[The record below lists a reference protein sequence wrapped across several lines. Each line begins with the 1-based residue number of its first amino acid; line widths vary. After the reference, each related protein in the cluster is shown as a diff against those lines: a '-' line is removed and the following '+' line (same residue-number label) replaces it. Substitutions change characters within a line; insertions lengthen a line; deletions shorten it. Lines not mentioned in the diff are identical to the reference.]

1 MAKKRAR
8 EADGASGPSDKMA
21 VDGGESSDEEDFDMV
36 NVEFEWFNFDADIDF
51 HGVKALLRQLLD
63 VDAALHDVSALSDL
77 IVGESTIGSTVKVDG
92 KETDPYAML
101 TAVNLR
107 ERSAGAS
114 KKSVVEELVRYLAD
128 KAGSSEGL
136 KGSVVPELLRSQLA
150 PSSSSGGE
158 EATVGLILAERLIN
172 MPAEISPPMYRMVI
186 DEIADA
192 VEDKEP
198 YEFTHYLVLSKTYT
212 EVESALGNGEDMIIE
227 EEDDGRGGKAASA
240 GGRKKKRNR
249 QDPTAAAAAD
259 QTWYFHPEDEVL
271 QRHALAFGSY
281 NFTKHDE
288 NIADS
293 KRAFQE
299 MGIRPQGHMIL
310 IEAGK
315 FEGAV
320 KAISDYLAPP
330 S

>member
-8 EADGASGPSDKMA
+8 EADGATGPSEKMA
-21 VDGGESSDEEDFDMV
+21 VDGAESSDDEDFDMV

-51 HGVKALLRQLLD
+51 HGTKALLRQLLD
-63 VDAALHDVSALSDL
+63 VDASLHDISGLADL
-77 IVGESTIGSTVKVDG
+77 ILSQPTVGSTVKVDG

-101 TAVNLR
+101 TALNLR
-107 ERSAGAS
+107 EHAGNKGNKA
-114 KKSVVEELVRYLAD
+114 VVELVRYLAD
-128 KAGSSEGL
+128 KAASSSSTGKDSSSNNNNNNNL
-136 KGSVVPELLRSQLA
+136 ASVVPELLQAQTSN
-150 PSSSSGGE
+150 SGGQ
-158 EATVGLILAERLIN
+158 APTVGLILAERLIN

-198 YEFTHYLVLSKTYT
+198 YEFTHYLVLSKTYQ
-212 EVESALGNGEDMIIE
+212 EVEG
-227 EEDDGRGGKAASA
+227 
-240 GGRKKKRNR
+240 KKRGR
-249 QDPTAAAAAD
+249 QDPTAAAAAAD
-259 QTWYFHPEDEVL
+259 TTWYFHPEDEVL
-271 QRHALAFGSY
+271 HRYAAAHGSY
-281 NFTKHDE
+281 SFTKHDE
-288 NIADS
+288 SIADS

-310 IEAGK
+310 IEAGR
-315 FEGAV
+315 FAEAV

>member
-8 EADGASGPSDKMA
+8 EADGAADKMA
-21 VDGGESSDEEDFDMV
+21 IDGGAESSDEEDFDTV

-63 VDAALHDVSALSDL
+63 VDAALHDISALADL
-77 IVGESTIGSTVKVDG
+77 VVSESTIGSTVKVDG

-101 TAVNLR
+101 TAINLR
-107 ERSAGAS
+107 ERGAGS
-114 KKSVVEELVRYLAD
+114 NKKPVVEELVRYLAD
-128 KAGSSEGL
+128 KAASSDGL
-136 KGSVVPELLRSQLA
+136 SGSVLPDLLQSQIA
-150 PSSSSGGE
+150 PSSTEQGGSGSSG
-158 EATVGLILAERLIN
+158 EATVGLVLAERLIN

-198 YEFTHYLVLSKTYT
+198 FEFTHYLVLSKTYH
-212 EVESALGNGEDMIIE
+212 EIESELGNGEDMVIE
-227 EEDDGRGGKAASA
+227 EEDGGRASA

-249 QDPTAAAAAD
+249 REEPAASSAD
-259 QTWYFHPEDEVL
+259 TTWYFHPEDEVL
-271 QRHALAFGSY
+271 QRHALAHGSY

-293 KRAFQE
+293 KRAFQD

-310 IEAGK
+310 IEAAK
-315 FEGAV
+315 FPDAV
-320 KAISDYLAPP
+320 KAISDYISPP